1 MVLEFC
7 CASQSSSLYRSD
19 HLMLQNV
26 FENKTRWL
34 FSLLH
39 WPSSRKIRV
48 SFWLFYSAL
57 CIQHFAFF
65 PMSNQIFQ
73 FIFWSVEELKLLL
86 VFPHSRESTF
96 SGSNLSMKRTVWIYF
111 AELRDPTVETHL
123 LTLSD
128 FRIKFPENFYLWNDI
143 FY

>member
-1 MVLEFC
+1 MQ
-7 CASQSSSLYRSD
+7 ASRLHCIGVTIQCYKKCSRIKLDDSSLSYTD
-19 HLMLQNV
+19 HPV
-26 FENKTRWL
+26 
-34 FSLLH
+34 
-39 WPSSRKIRV
+39 
-48 SFWLFYSAL
+48 FYSVL

-65 PMSNQIFQ
+65 PVSNQIFQ

-96 SGSNLSMKRTVWIYF
+96 SGSNLAMKRTVWIYF

-128 FRIKFPENFYLWNDI
+128 FRIKFPENFYLWNDN